1 MWPEACGVVEVAIKG
16 SGGVWCTFAGLR
28 TYLYF
33 FLIGSFKF
41 IAIFSR
47 SLYMKEILHDT

>member
-1 MWPEACGVVEVAIKG
+1 MVEVAIKG